1 MPISQ
6 QLQQRILDVAPTAR
20 VIVEARVEQT
30 ADIRQRADQWN
41 NADGGLPANIEQLAD
56 GGIRLKATAGAAVGS
71 DVQNAWY
78 RNNETGYTSGNRI
91 DPIANAPVPRNTFIG
106 VSAAWFGTSVAA
118 AYGSA
123 KAWLHPRLNNA
134 ASKEITGGTW
144 ELVLSTVDF
153 QKNQDGSRVYDRN
166 NDANVRTLVPVLTV

>member
-41 NADGGLPANIEQLAD
+41 NADGGLPANIEVLAD

-78 RNNETGYTSGNRI
+78 RNDETGYTSGNRI
-91 DPIANAPVPRNTFIG
+91 DPITGAPVPRNTFIG

-123 KAWLHPRLNNA
+123 KAWLNPRFDTT
-134 ASKEITGGTW
+134 KGKQITGGTW
-144 ELVLSTVDF
+144 ELVVSTVDF
-153 QKNQDGSRVYDRN
+153 QKIHDGTQAGDRVYDRN
-166 NDANVRTLVPVLTV
+166 NDAYLVT